1 MKRLV
6 SLNTSPGLSLQNLRK
21 RNDQND
27 SYKKIIEGTSHRHK
41 HEIVREI
48 LENSQRSF
56 CTTQTIFNKK
66 RLTVEGQQLPTLDE
80 ETPFEDLAEDFSSA
94 RSSRIQ
100 KESEANLHDLK
111 KLFARKNAPVQ
122 IDGLTGLKV
131 SSHQVG
137 STLSKHNDVK
147 SDEKTP
153 VKKKK
158 LSSVFIN
165 PGSNNKTKIEKSKTP
180 ADLEAALKEKKQLKE
195 NK

>member
-1 MKRLV
+1 MKRLM
-6 SLNTSPGLSLQNLRK
+6 SLNTSPDLSLQNLRK

-41 HEIVREI
+41 HEAVRDI

-56 CTTQTIFNKK
+56 CITQTIFNKK
-66 RLTVEGQQLPTLDE
+66 RLTVEGQQLPPLDE
-80 ETPFEDLAEDFSSA
+80 ETTFEDLGEDLSSA

-100 KESEANLHDLK
+100 KESEANLHDPK
-111 KLFARKNAPVQ
+111 KIFARKNAPAQ

-131 SSHQVG
+131 SSHQVV
-137 STLSKHNDVK
+137 SSLLKHNDVK
-147 SDEKTP
+147 SAGKTP

-165 PGSNNKTKIEKSKTP
+165 PGSNNKTKIEK
-180 ADLEAALKEKKQLKE
+180 
-195 NK
+195 N